1 MKITNLYAREILD
14 SRGNPTVECELTTE
28 NFTVRASVPS
38 GASTGTNEALELRD
52 GDSRYHGKGVTK
64 AVNNVNTIIKNALI
78 GKELNQKVLDNLLL
92 ELDGTK
98 NKTNLGANAILSV
111 SLCIMKAI
119 AKSQNKDIYELFD
132 GPYTMPYP
140 MMNIINGGVHA
151 TSSLEIQEFM
161 IVPNQSTFKERL
173 RCGAEVFQ
181 TLKSILKQNGFST
194 SVGDEGGF
202 APTFKTIEEA
212 LDYIML
218 AIKES
223 GYIPGKDVN
232 LALDAAAS
240 EFYKDGK
247 YTINKKELTK
257 EELINYY
264 IKLTETY
271 PIISIEDA
279 FSEDDIDSIKKLT
292 ELIGNKIMLVGD
304 DYFVTNIEY
313 SNDSF
318 QLERIAHST
327 LKTSIKVDLINL
339 FSAKFVE
346 NKIKYLSDLAFDFFD
361 LTSIFSRYNVQPKDV
376 EYWDNIL
383 ITELSKSMIGWNE
396 MQRNSCI
403 NMIVQAI
410 PSKMPLHLPLY
421 NHYATLIERSLKNV
435 K

>member
-64 AVNNVNTIIKNALI
+64 AVNNVNTIIKNSLI
-78 GKELNQKVLDNLLL
+78 GKELNQKILDNLLL

-313 SNDSF
+313 LQKGITEKYNNAILLKANQIGTITEMLETIKLAKNSGFKTIISHRSGETEDTFISQMAVGLNLGYIKTGS
-318 QLERIAHST
+318 LCRGERIAKYNE
-327 LKTSIKVDLINL
+327 LLRIEEKV
-339 FSAKFVE
+339 
-346 NKIKYLSDLAFDFFD
+346 
-361 LTSIFSRYNVQPKDV
+361 
-376 EYWDNIL
+376 
-383 ITELSKSMIGWNE
+383 G
-396 MQRNSCI
+396 
-403 NMIVQAI
+403 
-410 PSKMPLHLPLY
+410 H
-421 NHYATLIERSLKNV
+421 
-435 K
+435 

>member
-52 GDSRYHGKGVTK
+52 GDSRYNGKGVTK

-78 GKELNQKVLDNLLL
+78 GKELSQKVLDNLLL

-264 IKLTETY
+264 ITLTETY

-313 SNDSF
+313 LQKGITEKYNNAILLKANQIGTITEMLETIKLAKNSGFKTIISHRSGETEDTFISQMAVGLNLGYIKTGS
-318 QLERIAHST
+318 LCRGERIAKYNE
-327 LKTSIKVDLINL
+327 LLRIEEKV
-339 FSAKFVE
+339 
-346 NKIKYLSDLAFDFFD
+346 
-361 LTSIFSRYNVQPKDV
+361 
-376 EYWDNIL
+376 
-383 ITELSKSMIGWNE
+383 G
-396 MQRNSCI
+396 
-403 NMIVQAI
+403 
-410 PSKMPLHLPLY
+410 H
-421 NHYATLIERSLKNV
+421 
-435 K
+435 

>member
-52 GDSRYHGKGVTK
+52 GDSRYHGKGVNK

-78 GKELNQKVLDNLLL
+78 GKELNQKALDNLLL

-111 SLCIMKAI
+111 SLCIMKAL
-119 AKSQNKDIYELFD
+119 AKSQSKDIYELFD

-212 LDYIML
+212 LDYIIL

-240 EFYKDGK
+240 EFYKEGK

-313 SNDSF
+313 LQKGITEKYNNAILLKANQIGTITEMLETIKLAKNSGFKTIISHRSGETEDTFISQMAVGLNLGYIKTGS
-318 QLERIAHST
+318 LCRGERIAKYNE
-327 LKTSIKVDLINL
+327 LLRIEEKV
-339 FSAKFVE
+339 
-346 NKIKYLSDLAFDFFD
+346 
-361 LTSIFSRYNVQPKDV
+361 
-376 EYWDNIL
+376 
-383 ITELSKSMIGWNE
+383 G
-396 MQRNSCI
+396 
-403 NMIVQAI
+403 
-410 PSKMPLHLPLY
+410 H
-421 NHYATLIERSLKNV
+421 
-435 K
+435 

>member
-78 GKELNQKVLDNLLL
+78 GKELNQKILDNLLL

-313 SNDSF
+313 LQKGITEKYNNAILLKANQIGTITEMLETIKLAKNSGFKTIISHRSGETEDTFISQMAVGLNLGYIKTGS
-318 QLERIAHST
+318 LCRGERIAKYNE
-327 LKTSIKVDLINL
+327 LLRIEEKV
-339 FSAKFVE
+339 
-346 NKIKYLSDLAFDFFD
+346 
-361 LTSIFSRYNVQPKDV
+361 
-376 EYWDNIL
+376 
-383 ITELSKSMIGWNE
+383 G
-396 MQRNSCI
+396 
-403 NMIVQAI
+403 
-410 PSKMPLHLPLY
+410 H
-421 NHYATLIERSLKNV
+421 
-435 K
+435 

>member
-181 TLKSILKQNGFST
+181 TLKSILKQNSFST

-313 SNDSF
+313 LQKGITEKYNNAILLKANQIGTITEMLETIKLAKNSGFKTIISHRSGETEDTFISQMAVGLNLGYIKTGS
-318 QLERIAHST
+318 LCRGERIAKYNE
-327 LKTSIKVDLINL
+327 LLRIEEKV
-339 FSAKFVE
+339 
-346 NKIKYLSDLAFDFFD
+346 
-361 LTSIFSRYNVQPKDV
+361 
-376 EYWDNIL
+376 
-383 ITELSKSMIGWNE
+383 G
-396 MQRNSCI
+396 
-403 NMIVQAI
+403 
-410 PSKMPLHLPLY
+410 H
-421 NHYATLIERSLKNV
+421 
-435 K
+435 

>member
-132 GPYTMPYP
+132 VPYTMPYP

-212 LDYIML
+212 LDYIIL

-279 FSEDDIDSIKKLT
+279 FSEEDIDSIKKLT

-313 SNDSF
+313 LQKGITEKYNNAILLKANQIGTITEMLETIKLAKNSGFKTIISHRSGETEDTFISQMAVGLNLGYIKTGS
-318 QLERIAHST
+318 LCRGERIAKYNE
-327 LKTSIKVDLINL
+327 LLRIEEKV
-339 FSAKFVE
+339 
-346 NKIKYLSDLAFDFFD
+346 
-361 LTSIFSRYNVQPKDV
+361 
-376 EYWDNIL
+376 
-383 ITELSKSMIGWNE
+383 G
-396 MQRNSCI
+396 
-403 NMIVQAI
+403 
-410 PSKMPLHLPLY
+410 H
-421 NHYATLIERSLKNV
+421 
-435 K
+435 

>member
-64 AVNNVNTIIKNALI
+64 AVNNVNTIIKNAII

-119 AKSQNKDIYELFD
+119 AKSQSKDIYELFD

-232 LALDAAAS
+232 IALDAAAS

-313 SNDSF
+313 LQKGITEKYNNAILLKANQIGTITEMLETIKLAKNSGFKTIISHRSGETEDTYISQMAVGLNLGYIKTGS
-318 QLERIAHST
+318 LCRGERIAKYNE
-327 LKTSIKVDLINL
+327 LLRIEEKV
-339 FSAKFVE
+339 
-346 NKIKYLSDLAFDFFD
+346 
-361 LTSIFSRYNVQPKDV
+361 
-376 EYWDNIL
+376 
-383 ITELSKSMIGWNE
+383 G
-396 MQRNSCI
+396 
-403 NMIVQAI
+403 
-410 PSKMPLHLPLY
+410 H
-421 NHYATLIERSLKNV
+421 
-435 K
+435 

>member
-64 AVNNVNTIIKNALI
+64 AVNNVNTIIKNALT

-279 FSEDDIDSIKKLT
+279 FSEEDIDSIKKLT

-313 SNDSF
+313 LQKGITEKYNNAILLKANQIGTITEMLETIKLAKNSGFKTIISHRSGETEDTFISQMAVGLNLGYIKTGS
-318 QLERIAHST
+318 LCRGERIAKYNE
-327 LKTSIKVDLINL
+327 LLRIEEKV
-339 FSAKFVE
+339 
-346 NKIKYLSDLAFDFFD
+346 
-361 LTSIFSRYNVQPKDV
+361 
-376 EYWDNIL
+376 
-383 ITELSKSMIGWNE
+383 G
-396 MQRNSCI
+396 
-403 NMIVQAI
+403 
-410 PSKMPLHLPLY
+410 H
-421 NHYATLIERSLKNV
+421 
-435 K
+435 

>member
-78 GKELNQKVLDNLLL
+78 GKELNQKILDNLLL

-111 SLCIMKAI
+111 SLCIMKAL
-119 AKSQNKDIYELFD
+119 AKSQSKDIYELFD

-240 EFYKDGK
+240 EFYKEGK

-313 SNDSF
+313 LQKGITEKYNNAILLNANQIGTITEMLETIKLAKNSGFKTIISHRSGETEDIFISQMAVGLNLGYIKTGS
-318 QLERIAHST
+318 LCRGERIAKYNE
-327 LKTSIKVDLINL
+327 LLRIEEKV
-339 FSAKFVE
+339 
-346 NKIKYLSDLAFDFFD
+346 
-361 LTSIFSRYNVQPKDV
+361 
-376 EYWDNIL
+376 
-383 ITELSKSMIGWNE
+383 G
-396 MQRNSCI
+396 
-403 NMIVQAI
+403 
-410 PSKMPLHLPLY
+410 H
-421 NHYATLIERSLKNV
+421 
-435 K
+435 

>member
-232 LALDAAAS
+232 LALDAAGS

-264 IKLTETY
+264 ITLTETY

-313 SNDSF
+313 LQKGITEKYNNAILLKANQIGTITEMLETIKLAKNSDFKTIISHRSGETEDTFISQMAVGLNLGYIKTGS
-318 QLERIAHST
+318 LCRGERIAKYNE
-327 LKTSIKVDLINL
+327 LLRIEEKV
-339 FSAKFVE
+339 
-346 NKIKYLSDLAFDFFD
+346 
-361 LTSIFSRYNVQPKDV
+361 
-376 EYWDNIL
+376 
-383 ITELSKSMIGWNE
+383 G
-396 MQRNSCI
+396 
-403 NMIVQAI
+403 
-410 PSKMPLHLPLY
+410 H
-421 NHYATLIERSLKNV
+421 
-435 K
+435 

>member
-38 GASTGTNEALELRD
+38 GASTGSNEALELRD

-223 GYIPGKDVN
+223 GYVPGKDVN
-232 LALDAAAS
+232 LALDAAAR

-313 SNDSF
+313 LQKGITEKYNNAILLKANQIGTITEMLETIKLAKNSGFKTIISHRSGETEDTFISQMAVGLNLGYIKTGS
-318 QLERIAHST
+318 LCRGERIAKYNE
-327 LKTSIKVDLINL
+327 LLRIEEKV
-339 FSAKFVE
+339 
-346 NKIKYLSDLAFDFFD
+346 
-361 LTSIFSRYNVQPKDV
+361 
-376 EYWDNIL
+376 
-383 ITELSKSMIGWNE
+383 G
-396 MQRNSCI
+396 
-403 NMIVQAI
+403 
-410 PSKMPLHLPLY
+410 H
-421 NHYATLIERSLKNV
+421 
-435 K
+435 

>member
-111 SLCIMKAI
+111 SLCIMKAL
-119 AKSQNKDIYELFD
+119 AKSQSKDIYELFD

-264 IKLTETY
+264 ITLTETY

-313 SNDSF
+313 LQKGITEKYNNAILLKANQIGTITEMLETIKLAKNSGFKTIISHRSGETEDTFISQMAVGLNLGYIKTGS
-318 QLERIAHST
+318 LCRGERIAKYNE
-327 LKTSIKVDLINL
+327 LLRIEEKV
-339 FSAKFVE
+339 
-346 NKIKYLSDLAFDFFD
+346 
-361 LTSIFSRYNVQPKDV
+361 
-376 EYWDNIL
+376 
-383 ITELSKSMIGWNE
+383 G
-396 MQRNSCI
+396 
-403 NMIVQAI
+403 
-410 PSKMPLHLPLY
+410 H
-421 NHYATLIERSLKNV
+421 
-435 K
+435 

>member
-212 LDYIML
+212 LDYIIL

-240 EFYKDGK
+240 EFYKEGK

-279 FSEDDIDSIKKLT
+279 FSEEDIDSIKKLT

-313 SNDSF
+313 LQKGITEKYNNAILLKANQIGTITEMLETIKLAKNSGFKTIISHRSGETEDTFISQMAVGLNLGYIKTGS
-318 QLERIAHST
+318 LCRGERIAKYNE
-327 LKTSIKVDLINL
+327 LLRIEEKV
-339 FSAKFVE
+339 
-346 NKIKYLSDLAFDFFD
+346 
-361 LTSIFSRYNVQPKDV
+361 
-376 EYWDNIL
+376 
-383 ITELSKSMIGWNE
+383 G
-396 MQRNSCI
+396 
-403 NMIVQAI
+403 
-410 PSKMPLHLPLY
+410 H
-421 NHYATLIERSLKNV
+421 
-435 K
+435 

>member
-52 GDSRYHGKGVTK
+52 GDLRYHGKGVTK
-64 AVNNVNTIIKNALI
+64 AVNNVNTIIKNTLI
-78 GKELNQKVLDNLLL
+78 GKELNQKILDNLLL

-98 NKTNLGANAILSV
+98 NKTNLGSNAILSV

-119 AKSQNKDIYELFD
+119 AKFQNKDIYELFD

-181 TLKSILKQNGFST
+181 TLKSILKQNSFST

-232 LALDAAAS
+232 LALDAAGS

-264 IKLTETY
+264 ITLTETY

-313 SNDSF
+313 LQKGITEKYNNAILLKANQIGTITEMLETIKLAKNSGFKTIISHRSGETEDIFISQMAVGLNLGYIKTGS
-318 QLERIAHST
+318 LCRGERIAKYNE
-327 LKTSIKVDLINL
+327 LLRIEEKV
-339 FSAKFVE
+339 
-346 NKIKYLSDLAFDFFD
+346 
-361 LTSIFSRYNVQPKDV
+361 
-376 EYWDNIL
+376 
-383 ITELSKSMIGWNE
+383 G
-396 MQRNSCI
+396 
-403 NMIVQAI
+403 
-410 PSKMPLHLPLY
+410 H
-421 NHYATLIERSLKNV
+421 
-435 K
+435 

>member
-14 SRGNPTVECELTTE
+14 SRGNPTVECDLTTE

-111 SLCIMKAI
+111 SLCIMNAI

-223 GYIPGKDVN
+223 GYVPGKDVN

-313 SNDSF
+313 LQKGITEKYNNAILLKANQIGTITEMLETIKLAKNSGFKTIISHRSGETEDTFISQMAVGLNLGYIKTGS
-318 QLERIAHST
+318 LCRGERIAKYNE
-327 LKTSIKVDLINL
+327 LLRIEEKV
-339 FSAKFVE
+339 
-346 NKIKYLSDLAFDFFD
+346 
-361 LTSIFSRYNVQPKDV
+361 
-376 EYWDNIL
+376 
-383 ITELSKSMIGWNE
+383 G
-396 MQRNSCI
+396 
-403 NMIVQAI
+403 
-410 PSKMPLHLPLY
+410 H
-421 NHYATLIERSLKNV
+421 
-435 K
+435 

>member
-64 AVNNVNTIIKNALI
+64 AVSNVNTIIKNALI

-111 SLCIMKAI
+111 SLCIMKAL
-119 AKSQNKDIYELFD
+119 AKSQSKDIYELFD

-212 LDYIML
+212 LDYIIL

-240 EFYKDGK
+240 EFYKEGK

-313 SNDSF
+313 LQKGITEKYNNAILLKANQIGTITEMLETIKLAKNSGFKTIISHRSGETEDTFISQMAVGLNLGYIKTGS
-318 QLERIAHST
+318 LCRGERIAKYNE
-327 LKTSIKVDLINL
+327 LLRIEEKV
-339 FSAKFVE
+339 
-346 NKIKYLSDLAFDFFD
+346 
-361 LTSIFSRYNVQPKDV
+361 
-376 EYWDNIL
+376 
-383 ITELSKSMIGWNE
+383 G
-396 MQRNSCI
+396 
-403 NMIVQAI
+403 
-410 PSKMPLHLPLY
+410 H
-421 NHYATLIERSLKNV
+421 
-435 K
+435 

>member
-52 GDSRYHGKGVTK
+52 GDSRYHGKGVNK

-313 SNDSF
+313 LQKGITEKYNNAILLKANQIGTITEMLETIKLAKNSGFKTIISHRSGETEETFISQMAVGLNLGYIKTGS
-318 QLERIAHST
+318 LCRGERIAKYNE
-327 LKTSIKVDLINL
+327 LLRIEEKV
-339 FSAKFVE
+339 
-346 NKIKYLSDLAFDFFD
+346 
-361 LTSIFSRYNVQPKDV
+361 
-376 EYWDNIL
+376 
-383 ITELSKSMIGWNE
+383 G
-396 MQRNSCI
+396 
-403 NMIVQAI
+403 
-410 PSKMPLHLPLY
+410 H
-421 NHYATLIERSLKNV
+421 
-435 K
+435 

>member
-64 AVNNVNTIIKNALI
+64 AVNNVNTIIKNAII

-240 EFYKDGK
+240 EFYKEGK

-264 IKLTETY
+264 ITLTETY

-313 SNDSF
+313 LQKGITEKYNNAILLKANQIGTITEMLETIKLAKNSGFKTIISHRSGETEDTFISQMAVGLNLGYIKTGS
-318 QLERIAHST
+318 LCRGERIAKYNE
-327 LKTSIKVDLINL
+327 LLRIEEKV
-339 FSAKFVE
+339 
-346 NKIKYLSDLAFDFFD
+346 
-361 LTSIFSRYNVQPKDV
+361 
-376 EYWDNIL
+376 
-383 ITELSKSMIGWNE
+383 G
-396 MQRNSCI
+396 
-403 NMIVQAI
+403 
-410 PSKMPLHLPLY
+410 H
-421 NHYATLIERSLKNV
+421 
-435 K
+435 

>member
-14 SRGNPTVECELTTE
+14 SRGNTTVECELTTE

-223 GYIPGKDVN
+223 GYVPGKDVN

-313 SNDSF
+313 LQKGITEKYNNAILLKANQIGTITEMLETIKLAKNAGFKTIISHRSGETEDTFISQMAVGLNLGYIKTGS
-318 QLERIAHST
+318 LCRGERIAKYNE
-327 LKTSIKVDLINL
+327 LLRIEEKV
-339 FSAKFVE
+339 
-346 NKIKYLSDLAFDFFD
+346 
-361 LTSIFSRYNVQPKDV
+361 
-376 EYWDNIL
+376 
-383 ITELSKSMIGWNE
+383 G
-396 MQRNSCI
+396 
-403 NMIVQAI
+403 
-410 PSKMPLHLPLY
+410 H
-421 NHYATLIERSLKNV
+421 
-435 K
+435 

>member
-52 GDSRYHGKGVTK
+52 GDSRYRGKGVTK

-119 AKSQNKDIYELFD
+119 AKSQCKDIYELFG

-240 EFYKDGK
+240 EFYKEGK

-264 IKLTETY
+264 ITLTETY

-313 SNDSF
+313 LQKGITEKYNNAILLKANQIGTITEMLETIKLAKNSGFKTIISHRSGETEDTFISQMAVGLNLGYIKTGS
-318 QLERIAHST
+318 LCRGERIAKYNE
-327 LKTSIKVDLINL
+327 LLRIEEKV
-339 FSAKFVE
+339 
-346 NKIKYLSDLAFDFFD
+346 
-361 LTSIFSRYNVQPKDV
+361 
-376 EYWDNIL
+376 
-383 ITELSKSMIGWNE
+383 G
-396 MQRNSCI
+396 
-403 NMIVQAI
+403 
-410 PSKMPLHLPLY
+410 H
-421 NHYATLIERSLKNV
+421 
-435 K
+435 

>member
-28 NFTVRASVPS
+28 SFTVRASVPS

-111 SLCIMKAI
+111 SLCIMKAL
-119 AKSQNKDIYELFD
+119 AKSQSKDIYELFD

-212 LDYIML
+212 LDYIIL

-313 SNDSF
+313 LQKGITEKYNNAILLKANQIGTITEMLETIKLAKNSGFKTIISHRSGETEDTFISQMAVGLNLGYIKTGS
-318 QLERIAHST
+318 LCRGERIAKYNE
-327 LKTSIKVDLINL
+327 LLRIEEKV
-339 FSAKFVE
+339 
-346 NKIKYLSDLAFDFFD
+346 
-361 LTSIFSRYNVQPKDV
+361 
-376 EYWDNIL
+376 
-383 ITELSKSMIGWNE
+383 G
-396 MQRNSCI
+396 
-403 NMIVQAI
+403 
-410 PSKMPLHLPLY
+410 H
-421 NHYATLIERSLKNV
+421 
-435 K
+435 

>member
-28 NFTVRASVPS
+28 SFTVRASVPS

-111 SLCIMKAI
+111 SLCIMKAL

-240 EFYKDGK
+240 EFYKEGK

-313 SNDSF
+313 LQKGITEKYNNAILLKANQIGTITEMLETIKLAKNAGFKTIISHRSGETEDTFISQMAVGLNLGYIKTGS
-318 QLERIAHST
+318 LCRGERIAKYNE
-327 LKTSIKVDLINL
+327 LLRIEEKV
-339 FSAKFVE
+339 
-346 NKIKYLSDLAFDFFD
+346 
-361 LTSIFSRYNVQPKDV
+361 
-376 EYWDNIL
+376 
-383 ITELSKSMIGWNE
+383 G
-396 MQRNSCI
+396 
-403 NMIVQAI
+403 
-410 PSKMPLHLPLY
+410 H
-421 NHYATLIERSLKNV
+421 
-435 K
+435 

>member
-111 SLCIMKAI
+111 SLCIMKAL

-212 LDYIML
+212 LDYIIL

-240 EFYKDGK
+240 EFYKDDK

-279 FSEDDIDSIKKLT
+279 FSEEDIDSIKKLT

-313 SNDSF
+313 LQKGITEKYNNAILLKANQIGTITEMLETIKLAKNSGFKTIISHRSGETEDTFISQMAVGLNLGYIKTGS
-318 QLERIAHST
+318 LCRGERIAKYNE
-327 LKTSIKVDLINL
+327 LLRIEEKV
-339 FSAKFVE
+339 
-346 NKIKYLSDLAFDFFD
+346 
-361 LTSIFSRYNVQPKDV
+361 
-376 EYWDNIL
+376 
-383 ITELSKSMIGWNE
+383 G
-396 MQRNSCI
+396 
-403 NMIVQAI
+403 
-410 PSKMPLHLPLY
+410 H
-421 NHYATLIERSLKNV
+421 
-435 K
+435 